1 MSEAIDGVRLDDPS
15 DGCGSRPLP
24 AVLMYHSVA
33 PYDQDPYLV
42 TVRPARF
49 EQQLRWLDRRGL
61 RGTSMRELLAAR
73 REGADRRLVGLTFDD
88 GYADFAEHVLPAL
101 ARFGFTATVF
111 VIADLLG
118 GCNSWD
124 EEGPRK
130 ALMTADQIR
139 QVAASDMEIGSHGRR
154 HVSLTSIDDSAGSDV
169 LDVLT
174 AEVAGSRTILQE
186 VSGQEVS
193 GFCYPYGHLD
203 ALAVNAVRSAGYRYG
218 CAIWRSQLTG
228 LHALP
233 RTYIGDRDGS
243 LRLLAKWYRHQLR
256 YRQHLRSRQDR
267 RGRGQRHQP
276 V

>member
-1 MSEAIDGVRLDDPS
+1 MSEAIDDVRVDGPS
-15 DGCGSRPLP
+15 DGCRSHPLP

-61 RGTSMRELLAAR
+61 RGTSMCELLAAR
-73 REGADRRLVGLTFDD
+73 RDGADRRLVGLTFDD

-124 EEGPRK
+124 EAGPRK
-130 ALMTADQIR
+130 ALMTAGQIR
-139 QVAASDMEIGSHGRR
+139 QAAASGMEIGSHGRQ
-154 HVSLTSIDDSAGSDV
+154 HVSLAPTDNGSAGGDF

-174 AEVAGSRTILQE
+174 AEVAGSRAILQE

-203 ALAVNAVRSAGYRYG
+203 ALAVNAVRSAGYHYG
-218 CAIWRSQLTG
+218 CAIWRSPLTG

-256 YRQHLRSRQDR
+256 YRRRPRYPYRQYEP
-267 RGRGQRHQP
+267 G
-276 V
+276 